1 MSLQAIIDSSDSIEI
16 DRRRIIGV
24 QATRAEIYKTAETPT
39 RNPWKFTVHH
49 GGGLPYYKGRAIIE
63 QLDYIDRRTPEII
76 TFSNNSKLSWMFR
89 YQGVMTDAQQSA
101 IIVQSFTGNQL
112 VLTNLPTV
120 DGITITDS
128 SLLFGKGDIIQ
139 IGNFY
144 APFSVTADV
153 LRGSSSTVT
162 ITTHRP
168 NFLVGV
174 DNSTVNIGANCRWM
188 VLCTNMPAYK
198 IIPGA
203 TTYQNGTLI
212 NNGIIEFTDSF
223 KLVEYTDTSY

>member
-1 MSLQAIIDSSDSIEI
+1 MSLQAIIDSCDSIEI

-24 QATRAEIYKTAETPT
+24 QSTRAEIYKTAETPT

-63 QLDYIDRRTPEII
+63 QLDYLDRRTSEVI

-89 YQGVMTDAQQSA
+89 YQGVMSEQQQNA
-101 IIVQSFTGNQL
+101 ITVQSFTGNQL

-120 DGITITDS
+120 DGTIITES
-128 SLLFGKGDIIQ
+128 SLMFGAGDIIQ
-139 IGNFY
+139 IGTY
-144 APFSVTADV
+144 YSPFSVVSNV
-153 LRGSSSTVT
+153 LRGSASTIT
-162 ITTHRP
+162 LTTHRP
-168 NFLVGV
+168 NFLVGA
-174 DNSTVNIGANCRWM
+174 DNNTVNIGARCRWM
-188 VLCTNMPAYK
+188 MLCTNMPAYK

-203 TTYQNGTLI
+203 TTYENGSLI
-212 NNGIIEFTDSF
+212 NNGIVEFTDSF

>member
-1 MSLQAIIDSSDSIEI
+1 MSLQAIIDFSDSIEI

-76 TFSNNSKLSWMFR
+76 TFSNNPKLSWMFR
-89 YQGVMTDAQQSA
+89 YQGVMTTAQQNNLFVS
-101 IIVQSFTGNQL
+101 SFTGNQL
-112 VLTNLPTV
+112 TIAGLPTV
-120 DGITITDS
+120 DSTSVTET

-144 APFSVTADV
+144 SPFSVTSNV

-174 DNSTVNIGANCRWM
+174 NNSTLNIGANCRWM
-188 VLCTNMPAYK
+188 MLCVNMPAYK

-203 TTYQNGTLI
+203 TTYQNDTLI